1 MAPWNDDRVDDSLWT
16 AYLRT
21 QVRVALPDG
30 GEALLTQADHG
41 VHGDWPFGDA
51 DHAWIITACNP
62 RSVELP
68 EQENLARHEALGRE
82 LHDAGATAYVT
93 TGFDPADSGW
103 HEPGYVVPALADDEA
118 EVLARRW
125 EQNALFHWEPER
137 FSLVGVL
144 MPGDAHHGWTLSRLP
159 D

>member
-1 MAPWNDDRVDDSLWT
+1 MPGMDDDDLWT

-21 QVRVALPDG
+21 QVRVELPDG
-30 GEALLTQADHG
+30 GEALLAQADDG
-41 VHGDWPFGDA
+41 CHGDWPFPGT

-62 RSVELP
+62 RSVELT
-68 EQENLARHEALGRE
+68 EQENRSRHEALGRQ
-82 LHDAGATAYVT
+82 LLQLGATAFET

-103 HEPGYVVPALADDEA
+103 HEPGYVVPALPDAEADR
-118 EVLARRW
+118 LARAW
-125 EQNALFHWEPER
+125 EQNALFRWEPGR

-159 D
+159 G